1 MAAYVI
7 FDVDVRD
14 AVRFKDFQTR
24 VKPLIEASGARYL
37 TRGGEHR
44 VYEGDYQPHRLVLF
58 EFPSMHAWE
67 TFYASGDYR
76 ELKAV
81 RDECSTARLVAVE
94 GI

>member
-14 AVRFKDFQTR
+14 PVRFKDFQTR

-37 TRGGEHR
+37 ARGGEHR

-58 EFPSMHAWE
+58 EFPSMQAWE
-67 TFYASGDYR
+67 SFYASDEYR
-76 ELKAV
+76 DLKAI
-81 RDECSTARLVAVE
+81 RNECSSARLVAVE
-94 GI
+94 GV